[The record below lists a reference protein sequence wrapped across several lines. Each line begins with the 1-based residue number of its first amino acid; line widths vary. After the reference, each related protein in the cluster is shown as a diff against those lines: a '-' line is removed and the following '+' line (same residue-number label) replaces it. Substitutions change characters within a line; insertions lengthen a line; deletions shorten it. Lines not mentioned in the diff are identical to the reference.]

1 MLIITSDFQRLFG
14 SPDLGMGVKGLQ
26 EFLETEPSLKVGVST
41 VDLVRSSWARE
52 GKVTS
57 CDKFLNR

>member
-1 MLIITSDFQRLFG
+1 
-14 SPDLGMGVKGLQ
+14 MGVKGLQ

-52 GKVTS
+52 GKVNS
-57 CDKFLNR
+57 CGKLLNV